1 MAPER
6 TTGRGPQTAR
16 IARIKFSPYPKPD
29 IGEALELRFARKS
42 LRGGAGVIHPNDAR
56 DGKFLFR
63 NGIKDL
69 PDVAIK
75 EAVLMKHAGRETRRY
90 RALSSA
96 WELREAEHYSN
107 FMKYIY
113 QADRKKYGEYL
124 GDGQG
129 DVDLDHAAEID
140 DAENFLAFGREAYNE
155 DIMTFQTTNT
165 QLDQLEEEVQC
176 RVHDSS
182 SEFDGSSDCDASD
195 RYAESGV
202 NDSKDGL
209 MGPFFRDEGY
219 LEVTGQGE
227 GSRDGLDTSHHVP
240 SELDTR
246 TNCYNVSTINTTY
259 HPPST
264 TIYHPPSANVYHPP
278 SNHPR
283 DRPTGGGEVA
293 RGEELDCIHIVPDRE
308 RPVSKLH
315 PADQARPLT
324 RPPTRRL
331 PCSHTPTLVPIDLQP
346 TATMHIPDY
355 VVKRFK
361 DEAKKELRRYF
372 MMERPIRTTA
382 DSKYIKD
389 LAIRLA
395 EAYSG
400 PQAKNMKTFR
410 DKARHTLHKVTS
422 TFKTVARLT
431 LKDSY
436 NLRVP
441 IDVPHTTWIAE
452 TWRTSVEPLLV
463 GWDLST
469 KKSGQTV
476 SGFFN
481 CCAVSTII
489 HEAIFSPCRKLS
501 SVIPPDTENLDRLIA
516 FTVTIIRWGL
526 TNLVRG
532 REAEFEADTYEP
544 HYNNALRR
552 IQVLR
557 SEDLLLH

>member
-1 MAPER
+1 MDWP
-6 TTGRGPQTAR
+6 
-16 IARIKFSPYPKPD
+16 
-29 IGEALELRFARKS
+29 
-42 LRGGAGVIHPNDAR
+42 V
-56 DGKFLFR
+56 
-63 NGIKDL
+63 
-69 PDVAIK
+69 
-75 EAVLMKHAGRETRRY
+75 
-90 RALSSA
+90 
-96 WELREAEHYSN
+96 
-107 FMKYIY
+107 
-113 QADRKKYGEYL
+113 
-124 GDGQG
+124 
-129 DVDLDHAAEID
+129 
-140 DAENFLAFGREAYNE
+140 
-155 DIMTFQTTNT
+155 
-165 QLDQLEEEVQC
+165 
-176 RVHDSS
+176 
-182 SEFDGSSDCDASD
+182 
-195 RYAESGV
+195 
-202 NDSKDGL
+202 
-209 MGPFFRDEGY
+209 FRDEGY

-278 SNHPR
+278 SNHPPSVNVYHPPSMDISYPPASLFDPSLIFAPREIEQLTKNPRHPELVISTRSTQSRMPR
-283 DRPTGGGEVA
+283 DRVFSAHVAMAGDRPNRRGEVA
-293 RGEELDCIHIVPDRE
+293 RGEEFDHIHIVPDRE
-308 RPVSKLH
+308 RPAQNS
-315 PADQARPLT
+315 T
-324 RPPTRRL
+324 RPTKHVHLPVLPTDD
-331 PCSHTPTLVPIDLQP
+331 PPAANTPTLVPIDLQP
-346 TATMHIPDY
+346 TATTRIPDY

-382 DSKYIKD
+382 DSKYIED

-395 EAYSG
+395 EGIFGSSG
-400 PQAKNMKTFR
+400 RAWLDSKKNMKTFR
-410 DKARHTLHKVTS
+410 DNARHTLHEVTS

-441 IDVPHTTWIAE
+441 IDAPHTTWIAE

-463 GWDLST
+463 GWDFVDEEVLLPT
-469 KKSGQTV
+469 GQTV

-489 HEAIFSPCRKLS
+489 HEAVFSPCRKLS

-557 SEDLLLH
+557 SEGPITTLNRFSESTASILACGRELVEHYSQCT